1 MKSATNKSIIMRKGL
16 IIAIVL
22 TMSVFS
28 SFRVEAQK
36 LYVWA
41 PETEDFVQ
49 HPLFEASD
57 TVDIIVFDGRNFPSK
72 SKVECTSEEF
82 VDCLIKDI
90 QHTYEGA
97 TFNVLP
103 TAKYFKET
111 GNGHITIKIGIA
123 AYQAGFGADVDVAIG
138 SVGGS
143 FSYGISPK
151 GRWNGITSFLVKV
164 SDKRNGDAIEKEK
177 EVISQIDKSNTFG
190 YKTAKQCLNE
200 SYIKAFSQLV
210 FFVDSVFM

>member
-1 MKSATNKSIIMRKGL
+1 MKRLLVLL
-16 IIAIVL
+16 IAFTMLVL
-22 TMSVFS
+22 F
-28 SFRVEAQK
+28 SFRAEAQK
-36 LYVWA
+36 LYVWV

-49 HPLFEASD
+49 HPLFEATD
-57 TVDIIVFDGRNFPSK
+57 TVDIVVFDGRNIPST
-72 SKVECTSEEF
+72 SKVECSSAEF
-82 VDCLIKDI
+82 VDYLIKDI

-97 TFNVLP
+97 TFNILP
-103 TAKYFKET
+103 TTKYFKEAKD
-111 GNGHITIKIGIA
+111 GHITIKIGIA

-138 SVGGS
+138 SVGGN

-164 SDKRNGDAIEKEK
+164 TDKRNGNSDEKEK
-177 EVISQIDKSNTFG
+177 EVVSQVDKSNMLG

-200 SYIKAFSQLV
+200 SYSKAFSQLV

>member
-1 MKSATNKSIIMRKGL
+1 MKRILFSIIVIMTCLL
-16 IIAIVL
+16 I
-22 TMSVFS
+22 SN
-28 SFRVEAQK
+28 RVNAQK
-36 LYVWA
+36 LYVWL
-41 PETEDFVQ
+41 PETAAFVQ

-57 TVDIIVFDGRNFPSK
+57 TVDIIVFDGRNIPPK

-82 VDCLIKDI
+82 INNLVKDI

-103 TAKYFKET
+103 AVKYFKESE
-111 GNGHITIKIGIA
+111 NGHITIKIGIA
-123 AYQAGFGADVDVAIG
+123 AYQAGFGSDVDVAIG

-164 SDKRNGDAIEKEK
+164 SDKRNGNIEEKEK
-177 EVISQIDKSNTFG
+177 EVVAQIDKSNVFG

-200 SYIKAFSQLV
+200 SYTKAFSQLV